1 MENIK
6 RIALDV
12 DGILTDGSKL
22 YDSSGNSTFKKFND
36 IDFTAIKVF
45 KALGVEVIFITGD
58 ASNSWLAEK
67 RNVKTYVTRLKDG
80 SSISKEKV
88 LNRHLKETGI
98 KHDEVWFAGDD
109 VFDISAMIIS
119 KYVSSPI
126 NSIDEVKKLS
136 NVPVEKE
143 SGNFFVSEMLNIYL
157 NFHSIKVDEELLK
170 KIEKLDASESSSSEM
185 A

>member
-1 MENIK
+1 M
-6 RIALDV
+6 
-12 DGILTDGSKL
+12 
-22 YDSSGNSTFKKFND
+22 
-36 IDFTAIKVF
+36 
-45 KALGVEVIFITGD
+45 
-58 ASNSWLAEK
+58 
-67 RNVKTYVTRLKDG
+67 
-80 SSISKEKV
+80 
-88 LNRHLKETGI
+88 NRHLKETGI

>member
-1 MENIK
+1 MISKKIISGINGSIKIPGDKSISHRSIIIPSISKGVSEINNI
-6 RIALDV
+6 LMSDDV
-12 DGILTDGSKL
+12 LHTL
-22 YDSSGNSTFKKFND
+22 E
-36 IDFTAIKVF
+36 AF

-58 ASNSWLAEK
+58 SSNSWLAEK

-119 KYVSSPI
+119 KYVYR
-126 NSIDEVKKLS
+126 LRR
-136 NVPVEKE
+136 
-143 SGNFFVSEMLNIYL
+143 
-157 NFHSIKVDEELLK
+157 
-170 KIEKLDASESSSSEM
+170 
-185 A
+185 

>member
-6 RIALDV
+6 LIALDV

-109 VFDISAMIIS
+109 VFDPAANRDKRPPCSLLISFRRAPLAA
-119 KYVSSPI
+119 Y
-126 NSIDEVKKLS
+126 LS
-136 NVPVEKE
+136 DTLEGERRVAT
-143 SGNFFVSEMLNIYL
+143 LR
-157 NFHSIKVDEELLK
+157 
-170 KIEKLDASESSSSEM
+170 SSSLTSIEDKKVSLKCR
-185 A
+185 